1 MGRNRNKGVN
11 CSHVPGVA
19 YQDKYSLSSLASL
32 HTQGFVKCPE
42 YLQDQVPDLAAC
54 KSFAKS
60 LMPSHLN
67 LLKSRFF

>member
-11 CSHVPGVA
+11 CFHVPGVA

-32 HTQGFVKCPE
+32 HTRGFVKCPE
-42 YLQDQVPDLAAC
+42 YLQDRVPNPAAC
-54 KSFAKS
+54 ISFAKS

-67 LLKSRFF
+67 LLKNVFF